1 MKEVAVENY
10 IPIEAR
16 KQHIIKYPVFCLLPP
31 DSIHQLALL
40 VEEVHV
46 RPNEV
51 IVCEGDYFD
60 GFFLIVSGTASV
72 SKSLKRIK
80 KTNPRH
86 VITLGPNNAIGL
98 NESGFHCQQ
107 GVRVASVIAITDMV
121 LLRVDLL
128 SFYSFLK
135 THETIYPSL
144 QKVSERFV
152 FMNLIRHALS
162 KVSTEKIKELI
173 ERTQNHSNSATNEN
187 TPSNENVVYLHEQN
201 KPNISRLEQVL
212 FKQINAKN
220 TLENI
225 LNSGLIEL
233 NHDEI
238 FIIMIKLH
246 NLGFRDFDLIVSS
259 VKPPPTPLLKTFIKK
274 ITHFWKG

>member
-10 IPIEAR
+10 ISLEAR
-16 KQHIIKYPVFCLLPP
+16 KQHIAKYPVFCLLPP
-31 DSIHQLALL
+31 ESVHELALL
-40 VEEVHV
+40 VEEVRV
-46 RPNEV
+46 QPNEV
-51 IVCEGDYFD
+51 IVQEGDYFD

-128 SFYSFLK
+128 RFYNFLK
-135 THETIYPSL
+135 AHKTIYPSL
-144 QKVSERFV
+144 QRLSERFV
-152 FMNLIRHALS
+152 LMNLIRHSLN
-162 KVSTEKIKELI
+162 TLPPEKIKELI
-173 ERTQNHSNSATNEN
+173 EKTQTHSNPLRENTQNII
-187 TPSNENVVYLHEQN
+187 YLHEQN

-220 TLENI
+220 TLENV
-225 LNSGLIEL
+225 LKSGLIKL
-233 NHDEI
+233 NHDELYV
-238 FIIMIKLH
+238 IMVKLH
-246 NLGFRDFDLIVSS
+246 NLGFRDFDLIMSS
-259 VKPPPTPLLKTFIKK
+259 VKLSPTPILKKIAKK
-274 ITHFWKG
+274 ITRFWKG

>member
-16 KQHIIKYPVFCLLPP
+16 KQHIVKYPIFCLLPP

-46 RPNEV
+46 QPNEV
-51 IVCEGDYFD
+51 IVSEGDYFD

-72 SKSLKRIK
+72 SKSLRRIK

-98 NESGFHCQQ
+98 NDSGFHSQQ
-107 GVRVASVIAITDMV
+107 GVRVASVIAKTNMI

-128 SFYSFLK
+128 NFYSFLK
-135 THETIYPSL
+135 THQTLYPSL
-144 QKVSERFV
+144 QQTSERFV
-152 FMNLIRHALS
+152 FMNLARHALS
-162 KVSTEKIKELI
+162 NLPTDKIKELV
-173 ERTQNHSNSATNEN
+173 EKTQTHINPVANE
-187 TPSNENVVYLHEQN
+187 PAQLSQNVVFLHEQN
-201 KPNISRLEQVL
+201 KPKISRLEQVL
-212 FKQINAKN
+212 FTQINAKN
-220 TLENI
+220 TLENL

-233 NHDEI
+233 NNDEI
-238 FIIMIKLH
+238 YVIMVKLH
-246 NLGFRDFDLIVSS
+246 NLGFRDFDLITGP
-259 VKPPPTPLLKTFIKK
+259 VKPPSTPILKKFIKK

>member
-16 KQHIIKYPVFCLLPP
+16 KQHIVKYPVFCLLPP
-31 DSIHQLALL
+31 ESIHQLALL
-40 VEEVHV
+40 VEEVYV
-46 RPNEV
+46 QPNEV
-51 IVCEGDYFD
+51 IVNEGDYFD

-72 SKSLKRIK
+72 SKSLRRIR

-86 VITLGPNNAIGL
+86 IITLGPNNAIGL
-98 NESGFHCQQ
+98 NDSGFHSPQ
-107 GVRVASVIAITDMV
+107 GMRMASVIAKTDMV
-121 LLRVDLL
+121 LLRVDIL
-128 SFYSFLK
+128 SFYNFLK
-135 THETIYPSL
+135 AHQTLYPSL

-152 FMNLIRHALS
+152 FMNLVRHALS
-162 KVSTEKIKELI
+162 NLPTEKIKELI
-173 ERTQNHSNSATNEN
+173 EKTQTHINPVANEN
-187 TPSNENVVYLHEQN
+187 TQQNQNVVFLQEQN

-233 NHDEI
+233 NNDEI
-238 FIIMIKLH
+238 YVIMVKLH
-246 NLGFRDFDLIVSS
+246 HLGFRDFDLIASS
-259 VKPPPTPLLKTFIKK
+259 VEPPSTPILKKFIKK

>member
-16 KQHIIKYPVFCLLPP
+16 KQHIVKYPVFCLLPP

-40 VEEVHV
+40 VEEVRV
-46 RPNEV
+46 QPNEV
-51 IVCEGDYFD
+51 IVSEGDYFD

-86 VITLGPNNAIGL
+86 IITLGPNNAIGL
-98 NESGFHCQQ
+98 NESGFHCPQ
-107 GVRVASVIAITDMV
+107 GVRVASVSAITDMV

-128 SFYSFLK
+128 SFYNFLK

-144 QKVSERFV
+144 QKLSERFV

-162 KVSTEKIKELI
+162 NLSTEKIKELVEKTQTHLNSVTI
-173 ERTQNHSNSATNEN
+173 ESSPLNQ
-187 TPSNENVVYLHEQN
+187 NVVYLHEQN

-220 TLENI
+220 TLANV

-238 FIIMIKLH
+238 YVIMIKLH
-246 NLGFRDFDLIVSS
+246 NLGFRDFDLITGS
-259 VKPPPTPLLKTFIKK
+259 VKPPPTPFLKKIIKK
-274 ITHFWKG
+274 VTHFWKG